1 MLAST
6 SFDPAITAWLGA
18 IILLLGEIVALLS
31 LGNLPRLIAVS
42 TLAEVGYLLLGV
54 GLGGA
59 AGDTGALMHLG
70 YQLVM
75 RGLVVLTAWW
85 LIRRSGSASLADLA
99 GSGQRMPVVA
109 TLFGFGM
116 FSVMGLSPFKGSF
129 SKFLV
134 LYAAIEQG
142 QWLLAAVGTLAT
154 IIAAVYYIRV
164 IQRVCLESASGPCQL
179 RAAPSWLVAP
189 IGVLTAATIYMSI
202 WPEPFLHHAA
212 ALAGVLDVTRVPQF
226 ESPWSTL
233 MLVPYLGAF
242 ALYAIGR
249 VSTRWRDIAALL
261 VAAAT
266 LVLTLQE
273 PGLDPLSRLFAL
285 IFVAIGALV
294 VVYSRGYMAHAEQ
307 TNRYTFFVFLLIGSL
322 LGLATAHEFGNFYVF
337 WELMTWSSYLLVVH
351 EQTPKALKAGMIYF
365 VMCAA
370 GAYIMH
376 FGILLVHAQV
386 GSFEFATVAERI
398 DQLAPGVGLLA
409 ALCFFVGFAVKAG
422 LVPLHSWLPL
432 AHPEAPSS
440 ISAPLSGILTKAGV
454 FGLVKVLY
462 LVFGATALTRFAGAG
477 IDLPLL
483 LVVLG
488 CATLIYGEVMA
499 LLQTEI
505 KRMLAYSTLAQ
516 IGEIA
521 AILGLGTTLATSA
534 ALLHVSNHAVM
545 KTLLFFAA
553 GAFIL
558 QSGKRQIKELAGL
571 GKVMPVSAGCYALAT
586 VAIMGLP
593 PFSGFISKF
602 LMITAAA
609 DAGRIDVAALLLVGS
624 VVAAFYYL
632 RVVRVLFFQPYHG
645 SAVREAPAS
654 MLIALAVLAAA
665 ILFGGVAPG
674 VQLDAVRAIGD
685 LVASR
690 AGLPPVALPDLTLAW
705 PAAALIAA
713 LGAPV
718 IWLAG
723 KRSATAAARLAI
735 VVPLAAFVAVL
746 AQPDRYDS
754 LSFAFALLVAGVG
767 TLNLAYA
774 TGYLAHGHAQP
785 RFYAAFALLIAGLI
799 GMAGSHDFFNFFAF
813 WELMSSWALYVALVH
828 EETGDARREAMK
840 YFMFNTVGACFMFLG
855 IAMLGTASGSFD
867 FAAIAQAA
875 PAMAAPWL
883 GAALVLIVL
892 GMLMKAA
899 MLPIRIDY
907 QMHPATA
914 PTPVSGYIS
923 AVLLKSGPYGVLKL
937 FALLGGA
944 ALFDRLGVVSGM
956 PLLSYAVAL
965 IGGITLL
972 YAGAMAVVQTGIKRL
987 LIYSTVC
994 QLGYITMALGIGMT
1008 AGMTA
1013 DAPLGVAGGL
1023 MHLVNHL
1030 MLKDLLFLC
1039 AGCIMV
1045 ASHATTLDELG
1056 GLGRKMPITFAIFL
1070 FAGLSLAGI
1079 PPLNGFASKWLIYQA
1094 AFGSG
1099 HYILGIFALIAS
1111 LFTLAAVLKFAHAA
1125 FMGSPGKAAEHAQ
1138 EAPAIMLLPMGVL
1151 VAGCVAVGALPGLL
1165 LVPIAAIQSELG
1177 MTPIEMSWTGAL
1189 PGTGGFHPALLSV
1202 LLLAGGAIAA
1212 LYLRQGRGGAVIRS
1226 PIHLCGVTD
1235 IASAQLNVN
1244 ASNLFEA
1251 PDAAIRG
1258 LLHAK
1263 HDTGYSEANEAADE
1277 ANNDAESSLDH
1288 LQIKPA

>member
-18 IILLLGEIVALLS
+18 IILLLGETLALLS

-42 TLAEVGYLLLGV
+42 TFAEAGYLLLGV

-59 AGDTGALMHLG
+59 AGDTGAAMHLG

-85 LIRRSGSASLADLA
+85 LIRRSGSATLEDLA
-99 GSGQRMPVVA
+99 GSGQRMPVAA

-142 QWLLAAVGTLAT
+142 QWLLAAAGTLAS
-154 IIAAVYYIRV
+154 IIAAIYTIRV
-164 IQRVCLESASGPCQL
+164 IQRVCLEPASGPCQL
-179 RAAPSWLVAP
+179 RAAPSWLSAP
-189 IGVLTAATIYMSI
+189 IAVLTAATVYMSI
-202 WPEPFLHHAA
+202 WPEAFLHHAA

-233 MLVPYLGAF
+233 VLVPYLGAF

-249 VSTRWRDIAALL
+249 VSTRLRDIAALL
-261 VAAAT
+261 IAAAT
-266 LVLTLQE
+266 VVLTLQE
-273 PGLDPLSRLFAL
+273 PGLDPVSRFFAL
-285 IFVAIGALV
+285 IFVAIAALV
-294 VVYSRGYMAHAEQ
+294 VVYSHGYMKHAEQ

-351 EQTPKALKAGMIYF
+351 EQTPKALKAGMVYF
-365 VMCAA
+365 VMCAG

-376 FGILLVHAQV
+376 FGILLVHAQI
-386 GSFEFATVAERI
+386 GSFEFVTVAEQI
-398 DQLAPGVGLLA
+398 DKLAPGAGLLA

-440 ISAPLSGILTKAGV
+440 ISAPLSGILTKAGI

-462 LVFGATALTRFAGAG
+462 VVFGATALARFAGAG
-477 IDLPLL
+477 VDLPLL
-483 LVVLG
+483 LTGLG
-488 CATLIYGEVMA
+488 CATLIFGEVMA

-521 AILGLGTTLATSA
+521 AILGLGSALATSA

-571 GKVMPVSAGCYALAT
+571 GKVMPFSAGCYALAT
-586 VAIMGLP
+586 ISLMGLP

-609 DAGRIDVAALLLVGS
+609 SADRLDVAALILIGS

-632 RVVRVLFFQPYHG
+632 RVVRVLFFQPYQG
-645 SAVREAPAS
+645 SAVKEAPSS
-654 MLIALAVLAAA
+654 MLVALAVLAAA
-665 ILFGGVAPG
+665 IVFGGINPG
-674 VQLDAVRAIGD
+674 VQLDAVHAIGD
-685 LVASR
+685 LYASR

-705 PAAALIAA
+705 PAAAAIAA
-713 LGAPV
+713 LGAPA
-718 IWLAG
+718 IWLLG
-723 KRSATAAARLAI
+723 KASPTGAARLAI
-735 VVPLAAFVAVL
+735 AVPLAAFVAVL
-746 AQPDRYDS
+746 AQPERYDA
-754 LSFAFALLVAGVG
+754 LSFAFALLVSGVG

-867 FAAIAQAA
+867 FAAIAAAA
-875 PAMAAPWL
+875 PQMSVVWL
-883 GAALVLIVL
+883 GAALVLVVL

-937 FALLGGA
+937 FAVLGGA
-944 ALFDRLGVVSGM
+944 ALVDRLGVVSGM
-956 PLLSYAVAL
+956 PLLMYVVAV

-972 YAGAMAVVQTGIKRL
+972 YAGAMAVVQSGIKRL

-994 QLGYITMALGIGMT
+994 QLGYITMALALGT
-1008 AGMTA
+1008 T
-1013 DAPLGVAGGL
+1013 LGVAGGL

-1045 ASHATTLDELG
+1045 SSHATTLDELG
-1056 GLGRKMPITFAIFL
+1056 GLGRKMPLTFAIFL

-1125 FMGSPGKAAEHAQ
+1125 FMGSPGEAAEHAQ
-1138 EAPAIMLLPMGVL
+1138 EAPAIMLVPMGIL
-1151 VAGCVAVGALPGLL
+1151 VAGCIAVGLLPGLL
-1165 LVPIAAIQSELG
+1165 LVPIAAIQQELG

-1189 PGTGGFHPALLSV
+1189 PGAGGFHPAMLSV
-1202 LLLAGGAIAA
+1202 LLLAGGFIAA
-1212 LYLRQGRGGAVIRS
+1212 LYLRQGRGTAVIRS
-1226 PIHLCGVTD
+1226 PIHLCGVAD
-1235 IASAQLNVN
+1235 IAPAQLNVN

-1263 HDTGYSEANEAADE
+1263 HDTGYGDDE
-1277 ANNDAESSLDH
+1277 EDDASPIDH

>member
-18 IILLLGEIVALLS
+18 IILLLGEILALLS
-31 LGNLPRLIAVS
+31 LRNLPRLIAIS

-54 GLGGA
+54 GLGGP
-59 AGDTGALMHLG
+59 AGDTGAAMHLG

-85 LIRRSGSASLADLA
+85 LIRRSGSASLDDLA
-99 GSGQRMPVVA
+99 GSGQRMPIAA

-164 IQRVCLESASGPCQL
+164 IQRVCLEPATGPCEL
-179 RAAPSWLVAP
+179 RAAPSWLIAP
-189 IGVLTAATIYMSI
+189 IGLLTALTVYMSI

-212 ALAGVLDVTRVPQF
+212 SLAGVLDVTRVPQF

-249 VSTRWRDIAALL
+249 FSTRLRDAAALL
-261 VAAAT
+261 IAAAT
-266 LVLTLQE
+266 VVLTLQE
-273 PGLDPLSRLFAL
+273 PGLDAVSRFFAL
-285 IFVAIGALV
+285 IFVAIGLLV
-294 VVYSRGYMAHAEQ
+294 VVYSRGYMKHAEQ

-351 EQTPKALKAGMIYF
+351 EQTPKALKAGQVYF

-376 FGILLVHAQV
+376 FGILLVHAQI
-386 GSFEFATVAERI
+386 GSFEFATVAEQI
-398 DQLAPGVGLLA
+398 DKLAPGVGLLA

-440 ISAPLSGILTKAGV
+440 ISAPLSGILTKAGI
-454 FGLVKVLY
+454 FGMVKVLY
-462 LVFGATALTRFAGAG
+462 VVFGATALARFAGAG
-477 IDLPLL
+477 IDLPMV
-483 LVVLG
+483 LVILG
-488 CATLIYGEVMA
+488 CATLIFGEVMA

-521 AILGLGTTLATSA
+521 AVLGLGSALATSA

-571 GKVMPVSAGCYALAT
+571 GKVMPISAGCYALAT
-586 VAIMGLP
+586 ISIMGLP

-690 AGLPPVALPDLTLAW
+690 SGLPPVALPDLTLDW
-705 PAAALIAA
+705 PAASAIAA
-713 LGAPV
+713 IGALL

-723 KRSATAAARLAI
+723 KYSPTAAARLAI
-735 VVPLAAFVAVL
+735 AVPLAAFVAVL
-746 AQPDRYDS
+746 AQPERYDS
-754 LSFAFALLVAGVG
+754 LSFAFALLVSGVG

-867 FAAIAQAA
+867 FAGIAQAA
-875 PAMAAPWL
+875 PDMATPWL

-923 AVLLKSGPYGVLKL
+923 SVLLKSGPYGVLKL

-944 ALFDRLGVVSGM
+944 ALFDRLGVISGM
-956 PLLSYAVAL
+956 PLLTYAVAV
-965 IGGITLL
+965 IGGVTLL

-994 QLGYITMALGIGMT
+994 QLGYITMALGIGMSE
-1008 AGMTA
+1008 GS
-1013 DAPLGVAGGL
+1013 PLGVAGGL
-1023 MHLVNHL
+1023 MHFVNHM

-1094 AFGSG
+1094 VFGSG

-1125 FMGSPGKAAEHAQ
+1125 FMGSPGEAAEHAQ
-1138 EAPAIMLLPMGVL
+1138 EAPTIMLAPMGIL
-1151 VAGCVAVGALPGLL
+1151 VAGCVAVGLLPGLL
-1165 LVPIAAIQSELG
+1165 LVPIAAIQQQLG

-1189 PGTGGFHPALLSV
+1189 PGTGGFHPALLSL
-1202 LLLAGGAIAA
+1202 LLLAGGFIAT
-1212 LYLRQGRGGAVIRS
+1212 LYLRQGRGAAVIRS
-1226 PIHLCGVTD
+1226 PIHLCGVAD

-1244 ASNLFEA
+1244 ASNLFES

-1263 HDTGYSEANEAADE
+1263 HDTGYGDSDE
-1277 ANNDAESSLDH
+1277 GEDGAESSLDH

>member
-6 SFDPAITAWLGA
+6 GFDPALTAWLGA
-18 IILLLGEIVALLS
+18 IILLLGEVFALLS
-31 LGNLPRLIAVS
+31 LRNLPRLIVIS
-42 TLAEVGYLLLGV
+42 TIAEVGYVLLGI
-54 GLGGA
+54 GLGGS

-70 YQLVM
+70 YQAVM
-75 RGLVVLTAWW
+75 RGLVILTAAW
-85 LIRRSGSASLADLA
+85 LIRRNGSAHLDDLA
-99 GSGQRMPVVA
+99 GSGQRMPVVT

-134 LYAAIEQG
+134 LYSAIEHG
-142 QWLLAAVGTLAT
+142 QWLLAAVGTLAS
-154 IIAAVYYIRV
+154 IIAAVYYIII
-164 IQRVCLESASGPCQL
+164 IQRVCLQPASGTVEL
-179 RAAPSWLVAP
+179 RAAPTWLAVP
-189 IGVLTAATIYMSI
+189 IGLLTALTIYMSI
-202 WPEPFLHHAA
+202 WPEPFLHQAA
-212 ALAGVLDVTRVPQF
+212 ALAGVLDVSQVPQF

-233 MLVPYLGAF
+233 VLLPYVGAF
-242 ALYAIGR
+242 VLYAIGR
-249 VSTRWRDIAALL
+249 FSPRGRDAVALL

-266 LVLTLQE
+266 VVMTFQE
-273 PGLDPLSRLFAL
+273 PGLDPVSRLFAL
-285 IFVAIGALV
+285 IFVGIAFLV
-294 VVYSRGYMAHAEQ
+294 VLYSRGYMKHAEQ

-322 LGLATAHEFGNFYVF
+322 LGVATAHEFGNFYVF

-351 EQTPKALKAGMIYF
+351 EQTPKALKAGMVYF
-365 VMCAA
+365 LMCAS

-386 GSFEFATVAERI
+386 GSFEFATVAE
-398 DQLAPGVGLLA
+398 LVGQISPAIGMLA

-422 LVPLHSWLPL
+422 FVPLHAWLPL

-454 FGLVKVLY
+454 FGIVKVLY
-462 LVFGATALTRFAGAG
+462 VVFGATALARFSGAG
-477 IDLPLL
+477 FDLGLL

-488 CATLIYGEVMA
+488 CITLVFGEVMA

-516 IGEIA
+516 IGEIG
-521 AILGLGTTLATSA
+521 AILGLGTSLATSA

-571 GKVMPVSAGCYALAT
+571 GKVMPFTAGCYALAT
-586 VAIMGLP
+586 VSIMGLP

-602 LMITAAA
+602 LMITAAVA
-609 DAGRIDVAALLLVGS
+609 AGRVDVAALILIGS

-632 RVVRVLFFQPYHG
+632 RIVRVLFFQPYEG
-645 SAVREAPAS
+645 SAVKEAPAS
-654 MLIALAVLAAA
+654 MLIALGVLATA
-665 ILFGGVAPG
+665 IVFGGVLPG
-674 VQLDAVRAIGD
+674 VQLDAVRAVGD

-690 AGLPPVALPDLTLAW
+690 TGLPPVALPELTLIW
-705 PAAALIAA
+705 PAAAVIAA
-713 LGAPV
+713 VGAV
-718 IWLAG
+718 AIWLLG
-723 KRSATAAARLAI
+723 KVAPTAAARLAI
-735 VVPLAAFVAVL
+735 AVPLLAFVAIL
-746 AQPDRYDS
+746 AQPERYDA

-767 TLNLAYA
+767 TLNMAYA
-774 TGYLAHGHAQP
+774 TGYMAHGHAQP
-785 RFYAAFALLIAGLI
+785 RFYAAFALMMAGLI

-828 EETGDARREAMK
+828 EENSDARREAMK

-855 IAMLGTASGSFD
+855 IAMLGTASGSFN
-867 FAAIAQAA
+867 FWAIAEAA
-875 PAMAAPWL
+875 PGMPIAWL
-883 GAALVLIVL
+883 GAALVLVVL

-937 FALLGGA
+937 FAVLGGA

-956 PLLSYAVAL
+956 PLLMYAVAI
-965 IGGITLL
+965 IGGVTLL
-972 YAGAMAVVQTGIKRL
+972 YAGAMAVIQTGIKRL

-994 QLGYITMALGIGMT
+994 QLGYVTMALALGT
-1008 AGMTA
+1008 T
-1013 DAPLGVAGGL
+1013 LGVAGGL
-1023 MHLVNHL
+1023 MHFVNHM

-1045 ASHATTLDELG
+1045 SSHATTLDQLG
-1056 GLGRKMPITFAIFL
+1056 GLGRKMPITFGIFL
-1070 FAGLSLAGI
+1070 FAGLSLAGV
-1079 PPLNGFASKWLIYQA
+1079 PPLNGFSSKWLIYQA

-1099 HYILGIFALIAS
+1099 HYVLGVFALVAS
-1111 LFTLAAVLKFAHAA
+1111 LFTLAAILKFAHAA
-1125 FMGSPGKAAEHAQ
+1125 FMGSPGVAAEHAE
-1138 EAPAIMLLPMGVL
+1138 EAPPIMLVPMVIL
-1151 VAGCVAVGALPGLL
+1151 AAGCFAVGMMPGLL
-1165 LVPIAAIQSELG
+1165 LVPIAAIQQQLG
-1177 MTPIEMSWTGAL
+1177 MTPIDATWGGAL
-1189 PGTGGFHPALLSV
+1189 PGTGGWHPGVLSV
-1202 LLLAGGAIAA
+1202 LLLVLAGIAS
-1212 LYLRQGRGGAVIRS
+1212 LYLRLGRGGVPVVRS
-1226 PIHLCGVTD
+1226 PIHLCGVAD
-1235 IASAQLNVN
+1235 ITPAMLNVN
-1244 ASNLFEA
+1244 ASNLFES

-1258 LLHAK
+1258 LLHAS
-1263 HDTGYSEANEAADE
+1263 HDTGYSDDE
-1277 ANNDAESSLDH
+1277 ESDGVEHNLGH
-1288 LQIKPA
+1288 LAHPEIKPA